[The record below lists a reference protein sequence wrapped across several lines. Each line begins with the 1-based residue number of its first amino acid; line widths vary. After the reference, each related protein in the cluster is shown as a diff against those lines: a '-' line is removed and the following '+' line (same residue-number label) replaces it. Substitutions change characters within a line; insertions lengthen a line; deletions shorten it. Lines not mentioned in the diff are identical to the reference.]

1 MTNKRISP
9 FTLGSL
15 AGLNLLLY
23 GFFISKYIQN
33 ETISVVI
40 VTSLYL
46 LIFTL
51 FILIDLFI
59 KNMTKQKTKLL
70 LSLMIFCI
78 QFGLGVFL
86 TTVWF
91 RPRSAYVLSHPM
103 WLTHLRILTQ
113 LHYFIGISI
122 LFKNNFKTFQK

>member
-1 MTNKRISP
+1 MTNKKISP
-9 FTLGSL
+9 FTIASL
-15 AGLNLLLY
+15 ASFNLLLY
-23 GFFISKYIQN
+23 LFFISKYIQN
-33 ETISVVI
+33 ETIAIVI

-51 FILIDLFI
+51 FVLTDLFI

-70 LSLMIFCI
+70 LSLMVFCI

-91 RPRSAYVLSHPM
+91 RPRSAYVLSQPM

-122 LFKNNFKTFQK
+122 LFKNNFKIFQK

>member
-70 LSLMIFCI
+70 LSLMVFCI

>member
-15 AGLNLLLY
+15 AGFNLLLY
-23 GFFISKYIQN
+23 LFFMSKYIQN
-33 ETISVVI
+33 ETIAIVI
-40 VTSLYL
+40 VASLYL

-51 FILIDLFI
+51 FVLTDLFI

-103 WLTHLRILTQ
+103 RLTHLRILAS
-113 LHYFIGISI
+113 LHYFVGISI

>member
-1 MTNKRISP
+1 MTNQKIYSVIS
-9 FTLGSL
+9 GIL

-51 FILIDLFI
+51 FVLTDLFI

-122 LFKNNFKTFQK
+122 LFKNNFKIFQK

>member
-51 FILIDLFI
+51 FILTDLFI

-70 LSLMIFCI
+70 LSLMVFCI

-86 TTVWF
+86 TTVWKCLC
-91 RPRSAYVLSHPM
+91 PEPPDVAYSF
-103 WLTHLRILTQ
+103 TYSYATT
-113 LHYFIGISI
+113 
-122 LFKNNFKTFQK
+122 LFHRNFHSVQK

>member
-51 FILIDLFI
+51 FVLTDLFI

-78 QFGLGVFL
+78 QFGLGVFFDNGMVSTKKCL
-86 TTVWF
+86 CPEPPDVAYSFAYSCLATLF
-91 RPRSAYVLSHPM
+91 RRNFHSA
-103 WLTHLRILTQ
+103 
-113 LHYFIGISI
+113 
-122 LFKNNFKTFQK
+122 QK

>member
-51 FILIDLFI
+51 FVLTDLFI

-70 LSLMIFCI
+70 LSLMVFCI

-91 RPRSAYVLSHPM
+91 RPRSAYVLSHQM
-103 WLTHLRILTQ
+103 WLTHLRILAS

-122 LFKNNFKTFQK
+122 LLKNNFKAFQK

>member
-15 AGLNLLLY
+15 AGFNLLLY
-23 GFFISKYIQN
+23 WFVISKYIQN
-33 ETISVVI
+33 ETIAIVI
-40 VTSLYL
+40 VASLYL

-51 FILIDLFI
+51 FVLTDLFI

-103 WLTHLRILTQ
+103 RLTHLRILAS
-113 LHYFIGISI
+113 LHYFVGISI
-122 LFKNNFKTFQK
+122 LLKNNFKTFQK

>member
-15 AGLNLLLY
+15 AGFNLLLY
-23 GFFISKYIQN
+23 LFFISKYIQN

-51 FILIDLFI
+51 FILTDLFI

-70 LSLMIFCI
+70 LSLMVFCI

>member
-15 AGLNLLLY
+15 AGFNLLLY
-23 GFFISKYIQN
+23 LFFMSKYIQN

-51 FILIDLFI
+51 FVLTDLFI

-70 LSLMIFCI
+70 LSLMVFCI

-91 RPRSAYVLSHPM
+91 RPRSAYVLSQPM

-122 LFKNNFKTFQK
+122 LFKNNFKIFQK

>member
-15 AGLNLLLY
+15 AGFNLLLY
-23 GFFISKYIQN
+23 WFVISKYIQN

-51 FILIDLFI
+51 FILTDLFI

-70 LSLMIFCI
+70 LSLMVFCI

>member
-23 GFFISKYIQN
+23 GCFISKYIQN

-51 FILIDLFI
+51 FILTDLFI

-70 LSLMIFCI
+70 LSLMVFCI

>member
-51 FILIDLFI
+51 FVLTVLFI

-91 RPRSAYVLSHPM
+91 RPRSAYVLSHQM
-103 WLTHLRILTQ
+103 WLTHLRILAS

-122 LFKNNFKTFQK
+122 LLKNNFKAFQK

>member
-15 AGLNLLLY
+15 AGFNLLLY

-51 FILIDLFI
+51 FVLTDLFI

-70 LSLMIFCI
+70 LSLMVFCI

-91 RPRSAYVLSHPM
+91 RPRSAYVLSQPM

-122 LFKNNFKTFQK
+122 LFKNNFKIFQK